1 MRHVISIN
9 RQKYALFDSVV
20 SLSRRWNSF
29 SFFLLLAVL
38 FLRTISN
45 NYLHLSI
52 ILSSLFAGLS
62 LVISLSGPTG
72 PAPPNF
78 SVPDTGT
85 AGPVKSIL
93 LFFPIVL
100 SFLQDCQITPAF
112 FLCSLNVAKGENDRM
127 IVKVSFCYTILL
139 SDHSNLEEKSWVH
152 SIQLNESGPTGPAV
166 SQNSRSEAK
175 MWASGPRARSKSRP
189 ALEGRPFKAL

>member
-1 MRHVISIN
+1 MGANFHQIFRI
-9 RQKYALFDSVV
+9 VV
-20 SLSRRWNSF
+20 ECIY
-29 SFFLLLAVL
+29 
-38 FLRTISN
+38 T
-45 NYLHLSI
+45 YT
-52 ILSSLFAGLS
+52 GLS

-139 SDHSNLEEKSWVH
+139 SDHSNLEEKS
-152 SIQLNESGPTGPAV
+152 
-166 SQNSRSEAK
+166 
-175 MWASGPRARSKSRP
+175 
-189 ALEGRPFKAL
+189 